1 MENPIPRLV
10 AYVGLLALIA
20 AAAAGVGLAVG
31 PLDET
36 SAAGD
41 NGAGSMGHVGEGE
54 QDGAAAP
61 DASGLAVARDGY
73 ELELDGTALAA
84 GRETRLSFRILDA
97 DGAPVRQFDLEGG
110 VRMHLIVIRRDLTGY
125 QHLHPRLGADGT
137 FTTELELPTGGV
149 WRAFADFERDGKKT
163 VLGSDLMAAGGFTPE
178 RLPAPSTRTST
189 AGYEVEL
196 AAAPRAGREDEL
208 VFHVRRGGSAVALE
222 PYLGARGH
230 LVALRQGDLAYLH
243 VHPGADDP
251 VGEVSFE
258 ATFPTA
264 GPYRLFY
271 QFKDEGRVQ
280 TAAYSLEVSR

>member
-1 MENPIPRLV
+1 MENAFPRLAV
-10 AYVGLLALIA
+10 YVGLLVLIS

-41 NGAGSMGHVGEGE
+41 NGVGSMGHGGEGE

-73 ELELDGTALAA
+73 ELDLAETTLAA
-84 GRETRLSFRILDA
+84 GREKRLSFRILDA
-97 DGAPVRQFDLEGG
+97 EGEPVREFDLEGG
-110 VRMHLIVIRRDLTGY
+110 VRMHLIVVRRDLTGY
-125 QHLHPRLGADGT
+125 QHLHPRLEGDGT

-149 WRAFADFERDGKKT
+149 WRAFADFERGGKKT
-163 VLGSDLMAAGGFTPE
+163 VLGADLTVAGAFAPE
-178 RLPAPSTRTST
+178 PLPAPATQAST

-196 AAAPRAGREDEL
+196 AAEPRAGRDDEL
-208 VFHVRRGGSAVALE
+208 VFHVRRGGHAIALE

-264 GPYRLFY
+264 GSYRLFF

-280 TAAYSLEVSR
+280 TVAYTQEVSR

>member
-1 MENPIPRLV
+1 MENVIPRLA
-10 AYVGLLALIA
+10 AYVGLLVLIA
-20 AAAAGVGLAVG
+20 ATAAGVGLAVG

-41 NGAGSMGHVGEGE
+41 NGAGSMGHDAEGE

-73 ELELDGTALAA
+73 ELDLAETTLAA
-84 GRETRLSFRILDA
+84 GREKRLSFRILDA
-97 DGAPVRQFDLEGG
+97 EGEPVREFDLEGG
-110 VRMHLIVIRRDLTGY
+110 VRMHLIVVRRDLTGY
-125 QHLHPRLGADGT
+125 QHLHPRLEGDGT

-149 WRAFADFERDGKKT
+149 WRAFADFERGGKKT
-163 VLGSDLMAAGGFTPE
+163 VLGADLTVAGAFAPE
-178 RLPAPSTRTST
+178 PLPAPATQAST

-196 AAAPRAGREDEL
+196 AAEPRAGRDDEL
-208 VFHVRRGGSAVALE
+208 VFHVRRGGHAIALE

-264 GPYRLFY
+264 GSYRLFF

-280 TAAYSLEVSR
+280 TVAYTQEVSR